1 MKLNG
6 VRKGSFNY
14 FTMASTDQNTP
25 LLINTRRQ
33 VTVQLSYSYLFVQ
46 INRVR
51 EGPSNPSPIESFF
64 RSLLNTILVTLFLT
78 IFLFLPFAMITIG
91 AIHSVLDC
99 PAQPLIPDYLMV
111 MGTLLLVKLVMY
123 HKAWLQRRQLEEG
136 GDQAGSTPSQ
146 FVSGLGNLI
155 SLLCFACLIAGSVLV
170 YLIYRPNTTDSSS
183 DDYCHP
189 TLYYF
194 AFWVSTAYCIFIA
207 LFCFCCCCVY
217 CLGSCAFDEVEQ
229 HPRRSL

>member
-1 MKLNG
+1 
-6 VRKGSFNY
+6 
-14 FTMASTDQNTP
+14 MASTDQNTP

-51 EGPSNPSPIESFF
+51 EGPSNPSPIESLF

-78 IFLFLPFAMITIG
+78 IFLFLPFAMITI
-91 AIHSVLDC
+91 
-99 PAQPLIPDYLMV
+99 
-111 MGTLLLVKLVMY
+111 
-123 HKAWLQRRQLEEG
+123 
-136 GDQAGSTPSQ
+136 
-146 FVSGLGNLI
+146 
-155 SLLCFACLIAGSVLV
+155 GSVLV

-194 AFWVSTAYCIFIA
+194 AFWVSTAYYIFIA

-217 CLGSCAFDEVEQ
+217 CLGACAFDGVE
-229 HPRRSL
+229 